1 MFDRFDNPTRSLER
15 QLPPGS
21 VFNDQILNIDVPVD
35 SSSGLV
41 DLTTRAQ
48 LEALVNGTIDE
59 KRNLPSAGLTYRP
72 LDGLNLRLAY
82 SQTVARPSFRELGYY
97 VTVETGS
104 DDLVVG
110 NPQLDL
116 SDVES
121 VDARVEYVWGDFGDL
136 AAISAFTKKI
146 QNPIESIVLRDP
158 TNNEINSGTYRTFFN
173 NPNDADLW
181 GLELEGRKA
190 LDFVGVSGLE
200 YLSLAANFTWIDAE
214 VKRSP
219 FEIAQAAPFVGTL
232 PGEDA
237 EFDGLKEKRRLFSQ
251 PEWIANADISFDHPD
266 WGTKLTLA
274 VFAISDVLD
283 AAGNATVPPVG
294 SGSVFQLS
302 LDRYVDSF
310 YQFDLV
316 GSQRF
321 SMGKI
326 PGEWTAKASIKNLTD
341 STRRLI
347 YDTEQTIRKYA
358 ERSYKI
364 GRDYSF
370 SLTYDYHF

>member
-1 MFDRFDNPTRSLER
+1 
-15 QLPPGS
+15 
-21 VFNDQILNIDVPVD
+21 
-35 SSSGLV
+35 
-41 DLTTRAQ
+41 
-48 LEALVNGTIDE
+48 
-59 KRNLPSAGLTYRP
+59 
-72 LDGLNLRLAY
+72 
-82 SQTVARPSFRELGYY
+82 
-97 VTVETGS
+97 
-104 DDLVVG
+104 
-110 NPQLDL
+110 
-116 SDVES
+116 
-121 VDARVEYVWGDFGDL
+121 
-136 AAISAFTKKI
+136 
-146 QNPIESIVLRDP
+146 
-158 TNNEINSGTYRTFFN
+158 
-173 NPNDADLW
+173 
-181 GLELEGRKA
+181 
-190 LDFVGVSGLE
+190 
-200 YLSLAANFTWIDAE
+200 
-214 VKRSP
+214 
-219 FEIAQAAPFVGTL
+219 
-232 PGEDA
+232 
-237 EFDGLKEKRRLFSQ
+237 
-251 PEWIANADISFDHPD
+251 
-266 WGTKLTLA
+266 
-274 VFAISDVLD
+274 VLD

>member
-1 MFDRFDNPTRSLER
+1 MFDRFDNPTRSIER

-21 VFNDQILNIDVPVD
+21 VFNDQILNIDVPID
-35 SSSGLV
+35 PITGLV
-41 DLTTRAQ
+41 DLRTREE
-48 LEALVNGTIDE
+48 LEALVNGRIDE

-72 LDGLNLRLAY
+72 IDGLNLRVAY
-82 SQTVARPSFRELGYY
+82 SQTVARPSFRELGFY

-110 NPQLDL
+110 NPQLKL

-121 VDARVEYVWGDFGDL
+121 IDARVEYVWGDFGDL

-146 QNPIESIVLRDP
+146 ERPIESIVLRDP
-158 TNNEINSGTYRTFFN
+158 TNAELSSGTFRTFFN
-173 NPNDADLW
+173 NASDADLW
-181 GLELEGRKA
+181 GLEVEGRKA
-190 LDFVGVSGLE
+190 IDFLGVDGLE
-200 YLSLAANFTWIDAE
+200 YLSVAANFTYIDAE

-219 FEIAQAAPFVGTL
+219 FEVAQAAPFIGTL
-232 PGEDA
+232 PGDEA
-237 EFDGLKEKRRLFSQ
+237 VFDGLATKRRLFSQ
-251 PEWIANADISFDHPD
+251 PEWIANADITFDHPD

-283 AAGNATVPPVG
+283 AAGNAAVPPAG
-294 SGSVFQLS
+294 SGSAYQLS

-310 YQFDLV
+310 FQLDLV
-316 GSQRF
+316 ASQRF
-321 SMGKI
+321 SLGKM
-326 PGEWTAKASIKNLTD
+326 PGKWSAKVSVKNLTD

-358 ERSYKI
+358 ERSLKV
-364 GRDYSF
+364 GRDFSF
-370 SLTYDYHF
+370 SLSYDYQF